1 LKKQPA
7 FRASAV
13 FLSGRS
19 TRNAIEGA
27 RSTQH
32 EYEQPMSAETP
43 VAKVS
48 EIPNGATHRVAAGG
62 RDILLCNVDGAVYAV
77 EDVCTHDGGALDAGE
92 LEGCRIMCPR
102 HGAYF
107 DVTTGAALT
116 LPAILPL
123 PTYAVRVDGDNIF
136 IDA

>member
-1 LKKQPA
+1 
-7 FRASAV
+7 
-13 FLSGRS
+13 
-19 TRNAIEGA
+19 
-27 RSTQH
+27 
-32 EYEQPMSAETP
+32 M
-43 VAKVS
+43 
-48 EIPNGATHRVAAGG
+48 
-62 RDILLCNVDGAVYAV
+62 LLCNVAGTVYAI
-77 EDVCTHDGGALDAGE
+77 EDVCTHDGGELDQGE

-123 PTYAVRVDGDNIF
+123 PTYTVRVAGDDIF